1 MVAAVTGF
9 PARSRR
15 RPHGVPAASRR
26 YERRRPEKTPLHKII
41 SENLESWLEWRDR
54 GERPVPGYVEEEFR
68 GYLEC
73 GLLCFG
79 FARALCTG
87 CRTGFVVAF
96 SCKGRGVCP
105 SCNGRHMAQTAAHL
119 ADHVIPPV
127 PVRQWVISVPKRL
140 RGFLADR
147 PAAVRALTKIFLAEI
162 ERLLLAAS
170 GGIPDADMPRA
181 ARPRLGGI
189 SFLHRFGSALNRHVH
204 LHACVT
210 DGVFRPAA
218 AEAGSDAT
226 PAFVPARPI
235 TQADLAALT
244 ERVRRRV
251 IRWFRMQ
258 RLLDVDAA
266 AEMLAWENS
275 GFSVDASVRITLV
288 DRDVPSYFRSLEHLL
303 RYCARPPFA
312 LERLSVIRGA
322 DGRIAR
328 IRYVLPRHK
337 AANWVGPGR
346 GRKSTR
352 PGANGVVE
360 LTPYEFLDRLADLVP
375 PPRKHRHRYHGVF
388 APNHRLRKGVTAL
401 AIGNI
406 GKRGQAATC
415 GHGGDGHAAGGCS
428 DAPQKPRSHDT
439 SRIAWAKLMARV
451 GEEFP
456 LECPGCGGDIRLIS
470 FITEP
475 GPIRKILT
483 HLGEPLEP
491 PPIAAARGP
500 PTDWGELIQAHD
512 DREAVQVSPDEL
524 PVIDIHS
531 L

>member
-1 MVAAVTGF
+1 MVTAVTGF

-15 RPHGVPAASRR
+15 RPHGGPAASRR
-26 YERRRPEKTPLHKII
+26 YERRRPEKTPLHKIV
-41 SENLESWLEWRDR
+41 SENLESWLAWREAA
-54 GERPVPGYVEEEFR
+54 ERPVPGYVEDELR

-79 FARALCTG
+79 FARDRCAG
-87 CRTGFVVAF
+87 CGQGFVVAF

-119 ADHVIPPV
+119 VDHVIPPV

-140 RGFLADR
+140 RGMLADR
-147 PAAVRALTKIFLAEI
+147 PRAVALLTRIFLDEV
-162 ERLLLAAS
+162 ERLLCAGAGVPEAANT
-170 GGIPDADMPRA
+170 PRA
-181 ARPRLGGI
+181 SRPRLGGI
-189 SFLHRFGSALNRHVH
+189 SFLHRFGSALNHH
-204 LHACVT
+204 
-210 DGVFRPAA
+210 
-218 AEAGSDAT
+218 
-226 PAFVPARPI
+226 
-235 TQADLAALT
+235 
-244 ERVRRRV
+244 
-251 IRWFRMQ
+251 
-258 RLLDVDAA
+258 
-266 AEMLAWENS
+266 
-275 GFSVDASVRITLV
+275 
-288 DRDVPSYFRSLEHLL
+288 VPSYFRSLEHLL

-312 LERLSVIRGA
+312 LERLSVIRGP
-322 DGRIAR
+322 DGRIAKV
-328 IRYVLPRHK
+328 RYVLPRHK
-337 AANWVGPGR
+337 AANWVGRGR

-360 LTPYEFLDRLADLVP
+360 LTPLEFLDRLADLVP

-388 APNHRLRKGVTAL
+388 APNHKLRKAVTAL

-406 GKRGQAATC
+406 GKRREAAT
-415 GHGGDGHAAGGCS
+415 GGHATGGQPTEGCC
-428 DAPQKPRSHDT
+428 DANQKPRSHDT

-456 LECPGCGGDIRLIS
+456 LECPACGGDIRLIA

-475 GPIRKILT
+475 GPIRKILS

-491 PPIAAARGP
+491 PPISPARGP
-500 PTDWGELIQAHD
+500 PTDWGELVQAHD
-512 DREAVQVSPDEL
+512 DRDVFQGPIDEL

>member
-1 MVAAVTGF
+1 
-9 PARSRR
+9 
-15 RPHGVPAASRR
+15 
-26 YERRRPEKTPLHKII
+26 
-41 SENLESWLEWRDR
+41 
-54 GERPVPGYVEEEFR
+54 
-68 GYLEC
+68 
-73 GLLCFG
+73 
-79 FARALCTG
+79 
-87 CRTGFVVAF
+87 
-96 SCKGRGVCP
+96 
-105 SCNGRHMAQTAAHL
+105 
-119 ADHVIPPV
+119 
-127 PVRQWVISVPKRL
+127 
-140 RGFLADR
+140 
-147 PAAVRALTKIFLAEI
+147 
-162 ERLLLAAS
+162 
-170 GGIPDADMPRA
+170 
-181 ARPRLGGI
+181 
-189 SFLHRFGSALNRHVH
+189 
-204 LHACVT
+204 VT
-210 DGVFRPAA
+210 DGVFLPAA
-218 AEAGSDAT
+218 AEAARDT
-226 PAFVPARPI
+226 PPAFLPARPI
-235 TQADLAALT
+235 TPANLAALT

-258 RLLDVDAA
+258 RLLDAA
-266 AEMLAWENS
+266 AAANMLAWENT

-312 LERLSVIRGA
+312 LERLSVIRA
-322 DGRIAR
+322 PDGRIIR

-352 PGANGVVE
+352 PGASGVVE
-360 LTPYEFLDRLADLVP
+360 LTPFEFLDRLADLVP

-388 APNHRLRKGVTAL
+388 APNHKLRRAVTAL

-406 GKRGQAATC
+406 GKRGDATTG
-415 GHGGDGHAAGGCS
+415 GHGGDGRGTGGCC
-428 DAPQKPRSHDT
+428 DANPNHKPRSHDT
-439 SRIAWAKLMARV
+439 SRIAWAKLLARV

-456 LECPGCGGDIRLIS
+456 LECPACGGDIRLIA

-500 PTDWGELIQAHD
+500 PTDWDELVQAHD
-512 DREAVQVSPDEL
+512 DRDVFQASPDNL